1 MLLHNLIDGD
11 FKEPETRNKLMTMIK
26 YEFNQHYG
34 PEEMSMSRS
43 LFETHLSFRTAQ
55 EILLEFNLKENEQPL
70 FEKFNSS

>member
-11 FKEPETRNKLMTMIK
+11 IKEPESRNQLMKMIK
-26 YEFNQHYG
+26 HEFNQHYG
-34 PEEMSMSRS
+34 PEEMSIDRS

-55 EILLEFNLKENEQPL
+55 EILLEFNLEENVQPL